1 MTIAYRSMIALTIT
15 AALAGCDTDTAPTV
29 PLPNEP
35 EPLMPAPA
43 KSFDAQIGDVTIK
56 ATIEE
61 LVISSNTD
69 DDKLASVESFKGIQY
84 AEAQRFEHSNMLPL
98 SDNTDEF
105 EVIDA
110 TQFGYACPQNKSTNF
125 GSGLELE
132 QSEDC
137 LNLNIWRPEGTTE
150 QDEWPVYVFIH
161 GGDFEYGTGSNP
173 MIHGD
178 TVVAQGADEGN
189 EFIAITFNYR
199 LGLLGSRWKK
209 GTEGIDSEGNF
220 NDGNYGIGDQ
230 KSLLEW
236 VQKNIGDFG
245 GNADKVTI
253 MGQGAGAMSIE
264 ILQHKMTLGQM
275 DDSLF
280 ERAIMQ
286 SAPTGFEYQSYSA
299 AKSRYD
305 LMGLGNLP
313 TDKENQEELQQITD
327 RQSDI
332 TNPISKI
339 EKWLLRN
346 AGGLVNHLIPEE
358 PEQEVGDDT
367 ELPELPE
374 GVLDYLLE
382 HSLFILNADKTP
394 MAELMPFAPYLEC
407 YETKLLGSCKDGK
420 GVSQPAMSSYQVP
433 TVTGVNSGDSN
444 TIAMLPSLT
453 FLIPTI
459 LKNWPSSELYM
470 NEKDSANEMLK
481 SLLSSFANDSTK
493 QQMQNELNDA
503 LESRIQSQ
511 DEDIELNLT
520 AYNAV
525 SQLFLGLGNFDQN
538 TKTLGLTDYYVNDE
552 LELGNA
558 IENMSQFK
566 TMLND
571 LLFTGPARMKVSKQ
585 SLASTNNINTFYY
598 FDYKPGFN
606 IWTFE
611 WTAEDRDIL
620 GLIRSI
626 SCISGSCNGSELPFV
641 FNKALKMDGS
651 GTHPGSKD
659 KQMMNEMSRAW
670 FNGTLFSEENK
681 YVESEDKVLVINKD
695 GISLSDLDW
704 DQTTNEGQD
713 PKLRN
718 GRLNGL
724 ENLELMAHY
733 LQN

>member
-1 MTIAYRSMIALTIT
+1 MNIAYRSLIALSIAT
-15 AALAGCDTDTAPTV
+15 ALIGCGDDSQPTV
-29 PLPNEP
+29 PFPDKP
-35 EPLMPAPA
+35 EPLIPAP
-43 KSFDAQIGDVTIK
+43 SETFTTQIGDVMIT
-56 ATIEE
+56 ATKEE
-61 LVISSNTD
+61 LVVTSNTE
-69 DDKLASVESFKGIQY
+69 DDKLASVESFKGIKFAD
-84 AEAQRFEHSNMLPL
+84 AERFEHSNPVDLTEL
-98 SDNTDEF
+98 INSEGIV
-105 EVIDA
+105 EA
-110 TQFGYACPQNKSTNF
+110 TSFGDACPQDKSTDF
-125 GSGLELE
+125 GSGLDLG

-137 LNLNIWRPEGTTE
+137 LNLNIWRPVGTTE
-150 QDEWPVYVFIH
+150 QDDLPVYVFIH
-161 GGDFEYGTGSNP
+161 GGDFEYGTGANP

-189 EFIAITFNYR
+189 KFLSVTFNYR

-209 GTEGIDSEGNF
+209 GTEGIDAEGNF

-245 GNADKVTI
+245 GNSDTVTI

-264 ILQHKMTLGQM
+264 MLQHKMKLEQV
-275 DDSLF
+275 DSALF
-280 ERAIMQ
+280 YRAIMQ
-286 SAPTGFEYQSYSA
+286 SASTGFEYSSYNA

-305 LMGLGNLP
+305 LMDLGSLP
-313 TDKENQEELQQITD
+313 TDKKNQEELNQITD

-346 AGGLVNHLIPEE
+346 VGGLINNIGTDDPEE
-358 PEQEVGDDT
+358 ASLDID
-367 ELPELPE
+367 LPDLP
-374 GVLDYLLE
+374 LDLI
-382 HSLFILNADKTP
+382 SFVTGSDNTP

-407 YETKLLGSCKDGK
+407 YETKPFGSCKDGK

-459 LKNWPSSELYM
+459 LKNWPNSELYM
-470 NEKDSANEMLK
+470 DDKDNANEMLK

-558 IENMSQFK
+558 IENMGQFK

-571 LLFTGPARMKVSKQ
+571 LLFTGPARMKVAKQ
-585 SLASTNNINTFYY
+585 SLTSINNINMFYY

-611 WTAEDRDIL
+611 STAEDKDIL
-620 GLIRSI
+620 GLIKSI

-659 KQMMNEMSRAW
+659 KQMMNEMSRTW